1 MYGRRY
7 NEGLHQAIEAKE
19 GVKVES
25 ESKTLAT
32 ITFQN
37 FFRLYKKLSGM
48 TGTAKT
54 EEEEFQEI
62 YKLDVIEIPTNKEV
76 IRQDLQD
83 AIYRT
88 ERGKFSAIIEE
99 IRAAHDKGQP
109 VLVGTIS
116 IEKSEQLAKLLK
128 KTGIQHNV
136 LNAKHHEKEAQIVA
150 QAGQFGA
157 VTIATNMAGR
167 GTDIVL
173 GGNAEYMAKAQLKKE
188 GFDDDVIAEA
198 TGFAETDDPVIT
210 EAREKYQQYYKEH
223 KKETDTEAEKVK
235 AAGGLYIIGT
245 ERHESRRIDNQLRG
259 RSGRQGDP
267 GKSKFF
273 LSCEDD
279 LMRIF
284 GGDRMGAILDRMNVE
299 EDQPIEAKMLTNIVE
314 SSQQKVESRNFAI
327 RKSVLDYD
335 DVMNRQREIIYGQ
348 RNQVL
353 DGEDVHDTVVK
364 MVNDTIETNVNM
376 FCADDMDK
384 ENWNLAGLNE
394 YYRGWLIDENNRFR
408 HSGVADKEK
417 ADLTAELQDRAMKLY
432 TENEELVGSDAM
444 REMER
449 IYLLKTVDTY
459 WMDHIDNMDQLKQG
473 IRLRAYGQRDPV
485 VEYRIEGFDMFDEMI
500 ETIKQETAKLIL
512 IVPKR
517 VYEIQKKREELEQ
530 KRKEMEAQAA
540 AEHKV
545 ILKTEEDRRPKPS
558 AVELGL
564 KREQVAQPTEFSGDG
579 TLSTNKTV
587 VKKKNKKPGPNDP
600 CWCGSGKKYKKCHKP
615 IDEGYKNE

>member
-1 MYGRRY
+1 M
-7 NEGLHQAIEAKE
+7 
-19 GVKVES
+19 
-25 ESKTLAT
+25 
-32 ITFQN
+32 
-37 FFRLYKKLSGM
+37 
-48 TGTAKT
+48 
-54 EEEEFQEI
+54 
-62 YKLDVIEIPTNKEV
+62 
-76 IRQDLQD
+76 QD

-88 ERGKFSAIIEE
+88 ERGKFMAIIEE
-99 IRAAHDKGQP
+99 IKAAHAVGQP

-116 IEKSEQLAKLLK
+116 IEKSEQLSKLLK
-128 KTGIQHNV
+128 KAGIQHNV
-136 LNAKHHEKEAQIVA
+136 LNAKHHEKEAEIVA
-150 QAGQFGA
+150 QAGKFGA

-173 GGNAEYMAKAQLKKE
+173 GGNAEYMAKAQLRKE
-188 GFDDDVIAEA
+188 GYDDEVIAEA
-198 TGFAETDDPVIT
+198 TGFADTDDEVIK
-210 EAREKYQQYYKEH
+210 EARAKYQEYYNAHKE
-223 KKETDTEAEKVK
+223 ETNAEAERVR

-284 GGDRMGAILDRMNVE
+284 GGERMAMILDRMKVE
-299 EDQPIEAKMLTNIVE
+299 EDQPIEAKMLTSIVE

-364 MVNDTIETNVNM
+364 MVNDTIENNVNM
-376 FCADDMDK
+376 FCADDMVKDD
-384 ENWNLAGLNE
+384 WNLAGLNE
-394 YYRGWLIDENNRFR
+394 LYRGWLIDDSNKFTSKNA
-408 HSGVADKEK
+408 ADLEK
-417 ADLTAELQDRAMKLY
+417 ADIIKELQDRAAKLY

-459 WMDHIDNMDQLKQG
+459 WMEHIDNMDQLKQG

-500 ETIKQETAKLIL
+500 ETIRQETAKLIL
-512 IVPKR
+512 VAPKR
-517 VYEIQKKREELEQ
+517 VYEIQKRREELEA
-530 KRKEMEAQAA
+530 KRREMEAQAA

-545 ILKTEEDRRPKPS
+545 ILKTEEDHRPKPS

-564 KREQVAQPTEFSGDG
+564 KREQVAKPVEFSGDG
-579 TLSTNKTV
+579 TVSTNKTV
-587 VKKKNKKPGPNDP
+587 VNKKKKPGPNDP

-615 IDEGYKNE
+615 IDEGYQNE